1 MEIFSGNDD
10 QNKVINF
17 NLREKPMRRI
27 LYLSFLV
34 WLMAAPI
41 SAARAGDL
49 QAVTFIPQWAPQSQ
63 FAGYYVAQEK
73 GFYRSRGLEVK
84 ILEGGPNFPPSA
96 LLHHGRADFGTM
108 FLSTA
113 IVKRAKGYN
122 FVNIGQVG
130 QRSALMLVAKKSS
143 GIKEPQDI
151 NGKKVALWGEEFQ
164 IQPRAFFQQYRL
176 HVTILPQGTTMN
188 LFLRG
193 GVEVASAMWYN
204 EYYRIIQ
211 AGVDPNELT
220 TFLLSD
226 YGLKFPEDG
235 IYCLE
240 SAYQKDPGKCRNFV
254 QASLEGWRY
263 AFTHVEEAL
272 DIVMKYV
279 NAANLPTN
287 RVHQKWM
294 LERMRDIIQPPG
306 ADISLGCLEEETY
319 HQVAR
324 ELKNFGQ
331 IDQIPDY
338 RQFYRDCRSSHEK

>member
-1 MEIFSGNDD
+1 
-10 QNKVINF
+10 
-17 NLREKPMRRI
+17 MRRI
-27 LYLSFLV
+27 LFVFLMV
-34 WLMAAPI
+34 LLVTAPFPVAQAADGQTV
-41 SAARAGDL
+41 S
-49 QAVTFIPQWAPQSQ
+49 FIPQWTPQSQ
-63 FAGYYVAQEK
+63 FAGYYVAHEK
-73 GFYRSRGLEVK
+73 GFYRQRGLNTK
-84 ILEGGPNFPPSA
+84 ILTGGPNFPPSE
-96 LLHHGRADFGTM
+96 LLHTGQADFGTM
-108 FLSTA
+108 FLTTA
-113 IVKRAKGYN
+113 IVKRAKGYK
-122 FVNIGQVG
+122 FVNISQIV

-143 GIKEPQDI
+143 GIKVPADI

-164 IQPRAFFQQYRL
+164 IQPRAFFQQHHL
-176 HVTILPQGTTMN
+176 NVKILPQGTTMN

-193 GVEVASAMWYN
+193 GAEVAAAMWYN

-211 AGVDPNELT
+211 AGIDPEELT

-240 SAYQKDPGKCRNFV
+240 STYTKDPGKCVNFV

-263 AFTHVEEAL
+263 AFAHVDEAL

-306 ADISLGCLEEETY
+306 AEVTMGCLQEETY
-319 HQVAR
+319 NQVAR
-324 ELKNFGQ
+324 ELKNFGL
-331 IDQIPDY
+331 IETVPDFH
-338 RQFYRDCRSSHEK
+338 QFYRDCESSHEK

>member
-1 MEIFSGNDD
+1 
-10 QNKVINF
+10 
-17 NLREKPMRRI
+17 MRRI
-27 LYLSFLV
+27 VPLFLLV
-34 WLMAAPI
+34 LILMTPFAQV
-41 SAARAGDL
+41 RAGDL
-49 QAVTFIPQWAPQSQ
+49 QAVTFLPQWAPQSQ
-63 FAGYYVAQEK
+63 FAGYYVAREK
-73 GFYRSRGLEVK
+73 GFYRNRGLEVK
-84 ILEGGPNFPPSA
+84 ILRGGPDFPSSD
-96 LLHHGRADFGTM
+96 LLHRGQADFGTM

-113 IVKRAKGYN
+113 IVKRAMGYT

-164 IQPRAFFQQYRL
+164 IQPRAFFQQHRL
-176 HVTILPQGTTMN
+176 HVQTLPQGTTMN

-211 AGVDPNELT
+211 AGIDPGELT
-220 TFLLSD
+220 TFMLSD

-240 SAYQKDPGKCRNFV
+240 STYQKDPGKCVKFV

-263 AFTHVEEAL
+263 AFSHVDEAL

-306 ADISLGCLEEETY
+306 AEVSLGCLEEETY

-324 ELKNFGQ
+324 ELKNFGL
-331 IDQIPDY
+331 IDQIPEFHH
-338 RQFYRDCRSSHEK
+338 FYRDCRSPHEK

>member
-1 MEIFSGNDD
+1 
-10 QNKVINF
+10 
-17 NLREKPMRRI
+17 MRRI
-27 LYLSFLV
+27 VSLFLIFFPV
-34 WLMAAPI
+34 LALLPPVASPRAA
-41 SAARAGDL
+41 DL
-49 QAVTFIPQWAPQSQ
+49 QTVTFIPQWAPQSQ
-63 FAGYYVAQEK
+63 FAGYYVAQDK
-73 GFYRSRGLEVK
+73 GFYRNRGLEVK
-84 ILEGGPNFPPSA
+84 ILTGGPNFPPSE
-96 LLHHGRADFGTM
+96 LLRTGQADFGTM
-108 FLSTA
+108 FLTNA
-113 IVKRAKGYN
+113 IVKRAQGDK

-143 GIKEPQDI
+143 GIKEPKDI

-164 IQPRAFFQQYRL
+164 IQPRAFFQQHRL
-176 HVTILPQGTTMN
+176 QVKILPQGTTMN

-211 AGVDPNELT
+211 AGIDPGELT

-240 SAYQKDPGKCRNFV
+240 STYQQDPGKCRNFV

-263 AFTHVEEAL
+263 AFTHVDEAL

-279 NAANLPTN
+279 NAAHLPTN

-306 ADISLGCLEEETY
+306 ADIPMGCLQEETY
-319 HQVAR
+319 NEVTR
-324 ELKNFGQ
+324 ELKNFGLIGQ
-331 IDQIPDY
+331 VPDFHH
-338 RQFYRDCRSSHEK
+338 FYRDCRSLHEK